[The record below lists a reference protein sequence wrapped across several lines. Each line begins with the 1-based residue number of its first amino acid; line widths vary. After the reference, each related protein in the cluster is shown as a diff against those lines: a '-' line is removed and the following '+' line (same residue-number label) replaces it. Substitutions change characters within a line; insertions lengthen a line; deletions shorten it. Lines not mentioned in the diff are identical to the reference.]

1 MQRALD
7 RELYLPFQVSF
18 PALELMPPVTF
29 SLCSGEGPVFI
40 SAQHITREH
49 CVACSDVVYAL

>member
-1 MQRALD
+1 MQHALD
-7 RELYLPFQVSF
+7 HALYPVFQVSF

-29 SLCSGEGPVFI
+29 SLCSGKGPVFI

-49 CVACSDVVYAL
+49 